1 MLGELKPG
9 QKVVMNIDFNLKL
22 NVVGSA
28 YYFSMPTFLMPDYK
42 KNVIRN

>member
-22 NVVGSA
+22 NVVGSS
-28 YYFSMPTFLMPDYK
+28 YRFSMPTFLMPDYK